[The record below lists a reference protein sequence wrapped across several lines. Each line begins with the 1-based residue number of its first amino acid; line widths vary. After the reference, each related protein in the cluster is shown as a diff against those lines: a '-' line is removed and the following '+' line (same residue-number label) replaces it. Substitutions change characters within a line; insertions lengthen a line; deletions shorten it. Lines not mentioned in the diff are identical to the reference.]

1 MQSWMFLSSFEK
13 MRQKIL
19 KHYYISSLVHM
30 ENMVM
35 GIAFGTSATV
45 FRNLTLKSYKGK
57 YNHIKI
63 SDIGHDGVPINFPI
77 AGNRNFQYSQDDFC
91 KLPRAI
97 IAYWISENVSKI
109 FPESKTLNDIVLPK
123 KGFSSGDN
131 DRFLRFWFETSN
143 KALSF
148 NIHRRIIKWFP
159 ITKGGSYRKW
169 YGNNEW
175 VVNYENDGAEINVF
189 TGSVMRNKSYYYRE
203 CISWNDTTSLGK
215 IAFRYQPKGY
225 IPNASGPC
233 VYGRHQ
239 ELIYILSFVNT
250 VVSEKILQIIAPTM
264 KFEVGQIALL
274 PIIYKK
280 QEITNNLSY
289 KNIKISKI
297 DWDSFETS
305 WDFQKH
311 PFLTYRKN
319 STTIEE
325 AFHNWSAFAESQF
338 NQLKQNEEE
347 LNRIFIDIYSL
358 QDELT
363 PEVEDKDVTISKAD
377 RERDIKSFISYA
389 VGCMFGRY
397 SLDRE
402 GLIYAGG
409 EFSEKFRLNNGTGE
423 INTGDGWRQSSLQI
437 TGDNIIP
444 IADGDYFEDDI
455 LERFTEFVRVSFG
468 KETLEENL
476 NYIAETLGLRASET
490 PRQAIRRYF
499 LRDFYKDHVRTYK
512 KRPIYWLFDSGR
524 ENGFKALIYM
534 HRYDPYT
541 VARVRTDYLHKLQ
554 KKYEAEMNHLDI
566 LIDSNV
572 SNREKT
578 AARKRKENIR
588 KQIQECRAYDQ
599 AIAHVANQRVE
610 LDLDDGV
617 KVNYAKFQGVE
628 IPQGEGKKPLT
639 ADLLAKI

>member
-1 MQSWMFLSSFEK
+1 
-13 MRQKIL
+13 
-19 KHYYISSLVHM
+19 M

-35 GIAFGTSATV
+35 GIAFGTSATL
-45 FRNLTLKSYKGK
+45 FRNSNINGYKGT
-57 YNHIKI
+57 YFLV
-63 SDIGHDGVPINFPI
+63 G
-77 AGNRNFQYSQDDFC
+77 
-91 KLPRAI
+91 
-97 IAYWISENVSKI
+97 
-109 FPESKTLNDIVLPK
+109 LNDIDK
-123 KGFSSGDN
+123 KSNEPIDFPSRKRLSRIKTSDFSKIPGSPIVYWANDIYFSLFEKGEPLKHFAEVKRGMTTSDN
-131 DRFLRFWFETSN
+131 NRFLRYWPEVSITKVFK
-143 KALSF
+143 KARNHSEALESKA
-148 NIHRRIIKWFP
+148 KWFP
-159 ITKGGSYRKW
+159 YSKGGGYRKW
-169 YGNNEW
+169 YGYLEYLVNWENSGHDIIEFAKKINRSYTRTIVNISYYFKPSIGFSYITSGSLSMRWIPEGCIYDSGGPGVFANEDKRLFILGCMNSKPGQSILKLLNPTINLQIAD
-175 VVNYENDGAEINVF
+175 VVRLPLPNYERLCGDQYF
-189 TGSVMRNKSYYYRE
+189 NKM
-203 CISWNDTTSLGK
+203 IKKMIQTSK
-215 IAFRYQPKGY
+215 
-225 IPNASGPC
+225 
-233 VYGRHQ
+233 
-239 ELIYILSFVNT
+239 T
-250 VVSEKILQIIAPTM
+250 
-264 KFEVGQIALL
+264 
-274 PIIYKK
+274 
-280 QEITNNLSY
+280 
-289 KNIKISKI
+289 

-311 PFLTYRKN
+311 PFLTHKN
-319 STTIEE
+319 NATTIEE
-325 AFHNWSAFAESQF
+325 AFHNWSTFAEAQF

-347 LNRIFIDIYSL
+347 LNRIFIDIYGL

-363 PEVEDKDVTISKAD
+363 PEVEDEDVTISKAD

-409 EFSEKFRLNNGTGE
+409 EFSEKFRLNNGTGTGE
-423 INTGDGWRQSSLQI
+423 INAGDGWRQSSI
-437 TGDNIIP
+437 HIAADNIIP

-468 KETLEENL
+468 EETLEENL

-512 KRPIYWLFDSGR
+512 KRPIYWLFNSGR
-524 ENGFKALIYM
+524 GNGFKALIYM

-554 KKYEAEMNHLDI
+554 KKYEVEMNHLDI
-566 LIDSNV
+566 LIGSNV
-572 SNREKT
+572 SSREKA

-588 KQIQECRAYDQ
+588 KQLQECRAYDQ

-628 IPQGEGKKPLT
+628 IPQGEGKKPLK